1 MLPLRSTFVSE
12 GTTPAGSTWQ
22 MNPIPMVHDYFTQS
36 AAANKG
42 GFPFKPPCNDPYA
55 AVAAAGKL
63 VGETTVPLATT

>member
-1 MLPLRSTFVSE
+1 
-12 GTTPAGSTWQ
+12 